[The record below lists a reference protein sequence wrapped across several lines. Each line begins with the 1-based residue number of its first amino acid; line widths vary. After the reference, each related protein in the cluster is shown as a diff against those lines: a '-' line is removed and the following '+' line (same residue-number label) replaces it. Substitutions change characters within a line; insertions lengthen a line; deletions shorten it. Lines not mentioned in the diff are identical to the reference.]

1 MKSLVKFCFLILLGI
16 TIPALTACQRTGP
29 ASVTM
34 GRGKFNDAIQQT
46 NAEQLLTNI
55 VRLRYRDTPHF
66 MQVASVSVGME
77 LQIGASGT
85 GTFPEATLNTFGLG
99 LSGSYKE
106 KPTVTYTPLQGE
118 QFVTQL
124 LSPIDE
130 RTIVLLVNTGWSI
143 SRVARISL
151 QEINGLENARTATG
165 PTPDRAP
172 RFREFKE
179 VFTLL
184 RELEKRG
191 GLQLGYSH
199 ADNGEHLL
207 NLTIAPSEE
216 DSVELARIRELLGL
230 DPGRLVYTMGINRS
244 GADINTTSRSLMGAF
259 YYLSQGTRVPGR
271 DLRRG
276 SVSVTMKDNG
286 EEFDWAEMLGGLME
300 IKTAHRRPS
309 HAHLAV
315 PYRGVWFYLDD
326 ADLDSKSTF
335 VLLQQM
341 FALQSG
347 NVRGLMPILTIPVS
361 N

>member
-1 MKSLVKFCFLILLGI
+1 MKQYMRILLTI
-16 TIPALTACQRTGP
+16 TLGLTFFASMACQRTGP
-29 ASVTM
+29 SSVTM

-77 LQIGASGT
+77 VQIGASGS
-85 GTFPEATLNTFGLG
+85 GTFPEATMNTFGLG

-151 QEINGLENARTATG
+151 QDLNGLENARTATG
-165 PTPDRAP
+165 PTPDHEP
-172 RFREFKE
+172 RYREFKE
-179 VFTLL
+179 VFLLL
-184 RELEKRG
+184 REIEKRG
-191 GLQLGYSH
+191 GLQLGY
-199 ADNGEHLL
+199 AQTGEGDPAL
-207 NLTIAPSEE
+207 NLTFAQAEA
-216 DSVELARIRELLGL
+216 DSSELARIRELLGL
-230 DPGRLVYTMGINRS
+230 NPGRLVYSLGINRS
-244 GADINTTSRSLMGAF
+244 GADITATSRSLMGAF
-259 YYLSQGTRVPGR
+259 YYLSQGTRVPAR
-271 DLRRG
+271 DERRG
-276 SVSVTMKDNG
+276 SVSVTMANDG
-286 EEFDWAEMLGGLME
+286 GEFDWMDMLGGLME
-300 IKTAHRRPS
+300 IRTAHRRPS
-309 HAHLAV
+309 SAHLAV

-335 VLLQQM
+335 VLLQQL
-341 FALQSG
+341 FALQSV
-347 NVRGLMPILTIPVS
+347 NVRGMMPILTIPVS